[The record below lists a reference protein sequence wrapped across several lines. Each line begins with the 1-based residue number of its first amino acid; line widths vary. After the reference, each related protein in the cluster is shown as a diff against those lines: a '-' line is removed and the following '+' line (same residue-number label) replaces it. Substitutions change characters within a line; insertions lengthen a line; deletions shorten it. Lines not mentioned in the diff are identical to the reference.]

1 MTTQEKATRELGGVG
16 VASKLHSG
24 LNFISTFAWRT
35 AYSLE
40 EARQSHEA
48 NLRHIRRLACCIG
61 LAALRLLAGGL
72 HHV

>member
-1 MTTQEKATRELGGVG
+1 MTTKEKATRELGGVG

-24 LNFISTFAWRT
+24 LNSISTSAWVLE
-35 AYSLE
+35 YSLE

-48 NLRHIRRLACCIG
+48 HGRHFRRLACCAG
-61 LAALRLLAGGL
+61 LALLQLMGGP